1 MSITS
6 GGKSYNPAYPVA
18 NINNN
23 TKGFRDN
30 FATIKFAIENLQSA
44 SSGSSAAAG
53 LSSNGSVL
61 KLTASPDLATG
72 AVQLKAEFN
81 STGFR
86 LPMNRPTAPATGMI
100 CYEDGVLYF
109 YNGSTWQNFIA
120 RSGDTVTLTNL
131 VVNGRLSLN
140 FAPTNPTDAVTKQWV
155 ENYVSTLATGG
166 TDPMVYARL
175 DTIES
180 DLSQEITARVQED
193 NAIRALIDTER
204 ARIDGNETRFSVID
218 QELVQVRNDLGGRMD
233 GVENLAN
240 QVAGDFANL
249 SQAVENAVQQV
260 GALAQQVDNDIATER
275 AERIAADEAL
285 SARLDNFNDVVLAD
299 FASNLEAERQA
310 RIAADNSIQQG
321 LTQTNE
327 VVSAERSARIAA
339 VNSQN
344 STINALTA
352 AFNQANAIVM
362 SVGDR
367 IDQVAADLVAEKT
380 NREAGDINERNARI
394 AADNAERQ
402 AREQAIQ
409 QQQQALAAET
419 AARQQESQQHQQAL
433 ADETAARQTAISAER
448 SAREQAI
455 ADEATARQDAISTEQ
470 SAREQAV
477 SEEATA
483 RQQAIATETAARNAA
498 IASEATA
505 RQQAI
510 EAETNARSSAV
521 ATEKSQREAADA
533 NLQAQIDA
541 LETAQENNDYLSKS
555 IGGAVTAPVT
565 FGSDVTVS
573 GGSLTLQNAEFYL
586 PGSNITIDAD
596 HALFF
601 SKLPNTV
608 GSGDG
613 AFITFEENNFRYAFL
628 TPAERLAQEALGDEE
643 NEFACLR
650 IASTNDA
657 PGMVGDSVAI
667 EAAAHLYL
675 NPGWQGGFDSSDRNE
690 APGAFVFIGD
700 ALTWKVQISR
710 DTGNIVTKGRI
721 DADGDVVGLSDES
734 VKDNVERITG
744 ALDKIA
750 ALTGVLYDRT
760 DVEGSP
766 RQMGL
771 IAQEV
776 QPIVPEVV
784 HEREDGKLG
793 IAYSNLIGLLIE
805 GIKELREEVQSLK
818 K

>member
-30 FATIKFAIENLQSA
+30 FATIKFAIESLQNA
-44 SSGSSAAAG
+44 SSGSAAAAG

-72 AVQLKAEFN
+72 AINLKAEFN

-86 LPMNRPTAPATGMI
+86 LPVNRPSSPVAGMV

-109 YNGSTWQNFIA
+109 HNGSVWQSFIA
-120 RSGDTVTLTNL
+120 RTGDTVTLNNL

-140 FAPTNPTDAVTKQWV
+140 YTPSAPTDAVTKQWV
-155 ENYVSTLATGG
+155 ENYVSALATGG
-166 TDPMVYARL
+166 TDPSVYARL
-175 DTIES
+175 DALES
-180 DLSQEITARVQED
+180 DLSAEITSRVQED
-193 NAIRALIDTER
+193 NALRDLIVAER
-204 ARIDGNETRFSVID
+204 ARIDGHDARFVVVD
-218 QELVQVRNDLGGRMD
+218 QEFVQLRNDLNGRMD

-240 QVAGDFANL
+240 QVSSGFSDL
-249 SQAVENAVQQV
+249 SQAVGNAVQQV
-260 GALAQQVDNDIATER
+260 DALAQQVSNDIATER

-285 SARLDNFNDVVLAD
+285 SARLDNFNEVILAD

-310 RIAADNSIQQG
+310 RISADNSIQQG

-344 STINALTA
+344 SSINALTA

-367 IDQVAADLVAEKT
+367 IDQVAADLVTEKT

-402 AREQAIQ
+402 AREQAVQ

-419 AARQQESQQHQQAL
+419 AARQAADSQQQQDIA
-433 ADETAARQTAISAER
+433 AETQARQTAISDEQN
-448 SAREQAI
+448 ARAQAI
-455 ADEATARQDAISTEQ
+455 AAEATARQN
-470 SAREQAV
+470 
-477 SEEATA
+477 
-483 RQQAIATETAARNAA
+483 AIATETAARNAA

-555 IGGAVTAPVT
+555 TGGTVTAPVT